1 MGLAMSPGMSR
12 NIPIMVIDDFFE
24 NPDEVVN
31 FANSLEYEKDPNHS
45 WPGYRSKPLYYVN
58 KNFYDLF
65 CYKFFSLFVD
75 VQNDSSIRWESSLF
89 FQKVSNEYGNGWT
102 HTDVPLQFTA
112 IVYLNKN
119 YTLNSGTS
127 IMAKKSLTVDTPWNQ
142 KEEFYKTGIETDAT
156 KQSKEYIEKQFEESI
171 VVRNRYNRMVAFESH
186 LYHKAQDFDTD
197 EERLT
202 LIMFVSK
209 LYSAR
214 SPIQNMRRFI
224 I

>member
-1 MGLAMSPGMSR
+1 MSLSLGANGR
-12 NIPIMVIDDFFE
+12 IPITVVDDFFE
-24 NPDEVVN
+24 NPDEVVA
-31 FANSLEYEKDPNHS
+31 FANSLEYSKDPMNA
-45 WPGYRSKPLYYVN
+45 WPGYRTKSLFHVN
-58 KNFYDLF
+58 KKFYDTF

-75 VQNDSSIRWESSLF
+75 VENDPSIRWESSLF
-89 FQKVSNEYGNGWT
+89 FQKVSNNYRNGWT
-102 HTDVPLQFTA
+102 HTDAPLQFTA

-127 IMAKKSLTVDTPWNQ
+127 IMAKKNLCVDSSWKE

-156 KQSKEYIEKQFEESI
+156 KQYKEQLENQFEESI
-171 VVRNRYNRMVAFESH
+171 IIRNRYNRLIAFESH
-186 LYHKAQDFDTD
+186 LYHKAQDYDMN

-209 LYSAR
+209 LYTSE